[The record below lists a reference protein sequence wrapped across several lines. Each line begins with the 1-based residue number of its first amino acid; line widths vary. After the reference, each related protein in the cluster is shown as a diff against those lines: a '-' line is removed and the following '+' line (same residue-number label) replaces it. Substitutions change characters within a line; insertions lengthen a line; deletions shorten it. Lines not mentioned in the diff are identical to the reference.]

1 MLDVGHPRG
10 QKTRDRILA
19 ATIELIAREGWEA
32 VTVRKIAAAAGV
44 QLGLVN
50 YHFGSKT
57 NLMLVALESAFE
69 REVVAPMGATFA
81 DEHPDR
87 VIGQLVRLTLG
98 SEMPDTARR
107 VFESALGAVAHDP
120 ELAARLR
127 PMLDR
132 FRALLTD
139 VFDRAIS
146 AGRLPRTTDAQALAI
161 GFSAMLDGLGIQR
174 MIDPDMPID
183 RIADAA
189 GRLLDPPSSPA
200 A

>member
-1 MLDVGHPRG
+1 VIDAPHTRG
-10 QKTRDRILA
+10 QATRDRILA

-32 VTVRKIAAAAGV
+32 VTIRKIAAAADV

-50 YHFGSKT
+50 YHFGSKM
-57 NLMLVALESAFE
+57 NLMSVALESAFE
-69 REVVAPMGATFA
+69 REVVAPMDETFA
-81 DEHPDR
+81 GEHPDR
-87 VIGQLVRLTLG
+87 VIEALVRLTLG
-98 SEMPDTARR
+98 SDLPDTARR
-107 VFESALGAVAHDP
+107 VFESALGAIAHDP

-127 PMLDR
+127 PMLAR

-146 AGRLPRTTDAQALAI
+146 SGRLPHAADAQALAI
-161 GFSAMLDGLGIQR
+161 AFSAMLDGLGMQR

-189 GRLLDPPSSPA
+189 GRLLSAPGED
-200 A
+200 